1 MLLKFEVQNFRGFE
15 NWIKWDLSRPN
26 RYDFNTHAVKNGV
39 IKNGIIYGPNGSG
52 KSNFSM
58 AIFDLVNHLSQ
69 KVKKADYYN
78 NLSVICIEVHMNLFL
93 GSLLWLSR

>member
-52 KSNFSM
+52 K
-58 AIFDLVNHLSQ
+58 
-69 KVKKADYYN
+69 
-78 NLSVICIEVHMNLFL
+78 
-93 GSLLWLSR
+93 